1 MERLFL
7 ECTVRA
13 ALLVGVTAIV
23 LYAMRVKAAT
33 AKHSVWAA
41 VVALMLLLPM
51 WVAWGPKAS
60 LRVLPPLVQSV
71 ADQAKAPLEIFSAG
85 AARSIQVSPG
95 LVILLSAYVLG
106 LSVLLVR
113 LAIGTIRARRLVR
126 DAILRDGVRTSLQCA
141 APVTVGFFHP
151 AVILPAHWRY
161 WPKAQLDAILTHES
175 EHARC
180 RHPLV
185 QWFAVLNRA
194 IFWFHPAA
202 WWLERHLSALAE
214 EACDNAVLA
223 RGYDPRSYSEYLI
236 DVARSVKQSGA
247 RLNIAGMAMPGSS
260 LPRRI
265 RQILEGG
272 SVPHISRTR
281 MVCVCLVCAVS
292 GTSIAAGTLDHAQ
305 PNSSAEHAMIQSESA
320 PAAHPATKFVLGDLT
335 IKGDVHDRDGVRDR
349 ILTAWKSR
357 EYDDSKEL
365 TDEATGG
372 IRGDFQER
380 GYFQVVVHDAS
391 SQPLGLADGR
401 QRILMIAPI
410 SEGEQFRLKT
420 ITIQGVTPDRAPSIS
435 LATLRDQFRLRDADL
450 FNMTEVRAGLERLQR
465 LYISR
470 GYAGVSV
477 QPSTEIDSASHRIGL
492 TLRIAE
498 GPHTP

>member
-1 MERLFL
+1 
-7 ECTVRA
+7 
-13 ALLVGVTAIV
+13 
-23 LYAMRVKAAT
+23 
-33 AKHSVWAA
+33 
-41 VVALMLLLPM
+41 
-51 WVAWGPKAS
+51 
-60 LRVLPPLVQSV
+60 
-71 ADQAKAPLEIFSAG
+71 
-85 AARSIQVSPG
+85 
-95 LVILLSAYVLG
+95 
-106 LSVLLVR
+106 
-113 LAIGTIRARRLVR
+113 
-126 DAILRDGVRTSLQCA
+126 
-141 APVTVGFFHP
+141 
-151 AVILPAHWRY
+151 
-161 WPKAQLDAILTHES
+161 
-175 EHARC
+175 
-180 RHPLV
+180 
-185 QWFAVLNRA
+185 
-194 IFWFHPAA
+194 
-202 WWLERHLSALAE
+202 
-214 EACDNAVLA
+214 
-223 RGYDPRSYSEYLI
+223 
-236 DVARSVKQSGA
+236 
-247 RLNIAGMAMPGSS
+247 MPGSF

>member
-33 AKHSVWAA
+33 AKHSVWAG
-41 VVALMLLLPM
+41 VVALMLLLPI
-51 WVAWGPKAS
+51 WIAWGPKAS
-60 LRVLPPLVQSV
+60 LRVLPPSVQSV
-71 ADQAKAPLEIFSAG
+71 ADQAKAPVEIFSAG
-85 AARSIQVSPG
+85 VPRSIQVSPG
-95 LVILLSAYVLG
+95 IAILLSAYLLG
-106 LSVLLVR
+106 LCVLLVR
-113 LAIGTIRARRLVR
+113 LAIGTVRARRLVR
-126 DAILRDGVRTSLQCA
+126 DAILHDGVRTNLLCA
-141 APVTVGFFHP
+141 APVTVGLFHP
-151 AVILPAHWRY
+151 AVIFPEHWRQ
-161 WPKAQLDAILTHES
+161 WSKVQLDAVLTHES
-175 EHARC
+175 EHARR

-185 QWFAVLNRA
+185 QWLALLNRA

-223 RGYDPRSYSEYLI
+223 RGFDPRSYSEHLI
-236 DVARSVKQSGA
+236 DMARSVKQSGV
-247 RLNIAGMAMPGSS
+247 RLNTAGMAMPGSS

-265 RQILEGG
+265 RQILEGP
-272 SVPHISRTR
+272 VPHISRTR
-281 MVCVCLVCAVS
+281 MACVCVVCAVS
-292 GTSIAAGTLDHAQ
+292 GTAIAASTLDHVE
-305 PNSSAEHAMIQSESA
+305 PNSSVEHVMTQSESA
-320 PAAHPATKFVLGDLT
+320 SAAHPAAKFVLSDLT

-357 EYDDSKEL
+357 EYDDSEEL
-365 TDEATGG
+365 IDEATGA

-391 SQPLGLADGR
+391 AQPLGLADGR
-401 QRILMIAPI
+401 QRILIIAPI
-410 SEGEQFRLKT
+410 AEGDQFRLKT
-420 ITIQGVTPDRAPSIS
+420 ITIQSVAPDRAPSLS
-435 LATLRDQFRLRDADL
+435 LVTLRNQFRLRDGGL

-465 LYISR
+465 LYVSR

-477 QPSTEIDSASHRIGL
+477 QPFTEIDSASHGIGV
-492 TLRIAE
+492 TLHITE